1 MSSKKIIL
9 VVEDDVG
16 LNNLIQNTLDDLGF
30 ITEGVVNGRD
40 AISRVRG
47 NDIKLMLLDYRLPDM
62 TGKEII
68 ENLHER
74 GNKTPFIVITS
85 HGDEKIAV
93 DMMKLGARDYIDKEF
108 DFLDLLPYSV
118 EGVINELAMTKDV
131 AQIKDSRR
139 AFEKND
145 LSFLKNKGTFL
156 NIFEDISKSY
166 MEPEFLF
173 TGLVRSM
180 IYTLD
185 AKCEWT
191 KGHSV
196 RVVKSA
202 EKIAENMGL
211 GERHKKSLA
220 LAGILHDIG
229 KIGIYEPLLEKP
241 GKLTREEFE
250 IMKKHPVLGS
260 AILDNI
266 EQLREIVPA
275 VKHHHERFDG
285 SGYPDGLKREK
296 IPLYARIL
304 HVADSFDA
312 MTSRR
317 PYRALSG
324 REYAVSELKKYSGKQ
339 FDPEVVDA
347 FIGVLDT
354 KSR

>member
-1 MSSKKIIL
+1 MISKKIIL

-16 LNNLIQNTLDDLGF
+16 LNNLIQTTLDSLGF

-40 AISRVRG
+40 AIRRARG
-47 NDIKLMLLDYRLPDM
+47 KDIKLMLLDYKLPDM
-62 TGKEII
+62 NGKEII

-74 GNKTPFIVITS
+74 GNKTPFIVITG

-93 DMMKLGARDYIDKEF
+93 EMMKLGARDYIDKEF
-108 DFLDLLPYSV
+108 DLLDMLPYSV
-118 EGVINELAMTKDV
+118 EGVINELAMTDNAVQTNDLVV
-131 AQIKDSRR
+131 AV
-139 AFEKND
+139 EKSD

-156 NIFEDISKSY
+156 NILEDISKSY
-166 MEPEFLF
+166 IEPEFLF

-211 GERHKKSLA
+211 GESHRKSLS

-229 KIGIYEPLLEKP
+229 KIGVHAPLLEKT
-241 GKLTREEFE
+241 GELTREEFE
-250 IMKKHPVLGS
+250 IIKKHPVLGS
-260 AILDNI
+260 AILNNI
-266 EQLREIVPA
+266 EQLREIAPA
-275 VKHHHERFDG
+275 VKHHHEKFDG
-285 SGYPDGLKREK
+285 SGYPDGLKGEE
-296 IPLYARIL
+296 IPLHARIL

-312 MTSRR
+312 MTTIR
-317 PYRALSG
+317 PYRSSSG
-324 REYAVSELKKYSGKQ
+324 KEYAISELKQYSGRQ
-339 FDPEVVDA
+339 FDPDVVDA
-347 FIGVLDT
+347 FLDVLI
-354 KSR
+354 

>member
-1 MSSKKIIL
+1 MTKKEIIL
-9 VVEDDVG
+9 VVEDDKG
-16 LNNLIQNTLDDLGF
+16 LNNLIQATLDDLGF
-30 ITEGVVNGRD
+30 ITEGVFTGRD
-40 AISRVRG
+40 AISRASKK
-47 NDIKLMLLDYRLPDM
+47 DIKLMLLDYKLPDM
-62 TGKEII
+62 NGKEVI
-68 ENLHER
+68 ERLSEK
-74 GNKTPFIVITS
+74 GCKVPFIVITG
-85 HGDEKIAV
+85 HGDEKVAV
-93 DMMKLGARDYIDKEF
+93 DMIKLGAGDYIDKEY
-108 DFLDLLPYSV
+108 DLLDLLPYSV
-118 EGVINELAMTKDV
+118 EGVINELAITKEA
-131 AQIKDSRR
+131 AQIHEAGT
-139 AFEKND
+139 AFGKKK
-145 LSFLKNKGTFL
+145 LSFLKNKETFL
-156 NIFEDISKSY
+156 NILEDISKSY
-166 MEPEFLF
+166 IEPEFLF
-173 TGLVRSM
+173 VGLIKSM

-211 GERHKKSLA
+211 GESHRKTLS

-275 VKHHHERFDG
+275 VKHHHEKFDG
-285 SGYPDGLKREK
+285 SGYPDGLKKEK

-312 MTSRR
+312 MTTVR
-317 PYRALSG
+317 PYRSSSG
-324 REYAVSELKKYSGKQ
+324 MEYAVSELKRYSGRQ
-339 FDPEVVDA
+339 FDPDVVDA
-347 FIGVLDT
+347 FMGVIDSSTL
-354 KSR
+354 